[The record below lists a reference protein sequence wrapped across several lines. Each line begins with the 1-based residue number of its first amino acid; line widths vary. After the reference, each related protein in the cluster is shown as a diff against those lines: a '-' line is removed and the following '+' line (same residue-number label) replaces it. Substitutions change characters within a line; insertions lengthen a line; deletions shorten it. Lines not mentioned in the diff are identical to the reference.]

1 MRKITQKRVEL
12 CENRKITQI
21 REKYRRR
28 TITRK
33 SKDVEA
39 RAAWARAFKNG
50 RKTEK
55 LFINVIFGFY
65 FNTFKR
71 KSDEDQTQQETQQ
84 ELIKVG
90 LEHCN
95 LCVQAGGE
103 GCTWWSSAELL
114 NSMIC

>member
-1 MRKITQKRVEL
+1 MLKKSAKLRKNVLNYAKIVKLRKLEKNTEQEQSQENLKMQKREQLEL
-12 CENRKITQI
+12 
-21 REKYRRR
+21 
-28 TITRK
+28 
-33 SKDVEA
+33 A
-39 RAAWARAFKNG
+39 LKND

-103 GCTWWSSAELL
+103 GCT
-114 NSMIC
+114 

>member
-1 MRKITQKRVEL
+1 MLKKSAKLRKNVLNYAKIVKLRKLEKNTEQEQSQENLKMQKREQLEL
-12 CENRKITQI
+12 
-21 REKYRRR
+21 
-28 TITRK
+28 
-33 SKDVEA
+33 A
-39 RAAWARAFKNG
+39 LKNG

-55 LFINVIFGFY
+55 LFIIQIFGFY

-103 GCTWWSSAELL
+103 GCT
-114 NSMIC
+114 

>member
-1 MRKITQKRVEL
+1 MQKLEQLEL
-12 CENRKITQI
+12 
-21 REKYRRR
+21 
-28 TITRK
+28 
-33 SKDVEA
+33 A
-39 RAAWARAFKNG
+39 LKNG

-95 LCVQAGGE
+95 LCVQAGG
-103 GCTWWSSAELL
+103 T
-114 NSMIC
+114 